1 MVRAC
6 LSTTSSVL
14 FEGLCFFKSFRAAA
28 RFKLLQQGKDG
39 SALVYI
45 GLGLPYILAEIVSA
59 TQIEK
64 ITKKFNIVKYSRLET
79 ISPIG

>member
-1 MVRAC
+1 M
-6 LSTTSSVL
+6 
-14 FEGLCFFKSFRAAA
+14 FFKSFRAAA

-59 TQIEK
+59 TQI
-64 ITKKFNIVKYSRLET
+64 
-79 ISPIG
+79 